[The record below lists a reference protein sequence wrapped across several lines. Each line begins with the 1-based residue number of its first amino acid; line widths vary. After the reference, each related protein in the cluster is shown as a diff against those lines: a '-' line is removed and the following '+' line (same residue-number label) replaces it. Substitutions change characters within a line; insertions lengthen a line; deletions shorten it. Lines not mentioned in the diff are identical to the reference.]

1 MENIDWN
8 NKNVVLEA
16 VKQNGLALQFASE
29 KLQDDKNVVLE
40 AVKQYGRALRF
51 ASENLRDDKDIV
63 MTAVQQNRYALMYA
77 SKELQEDYDI
87 QKAAGLEPDKPD
99 IDTVL
104 GDAKKWCQEHN
115 DTPTAQ
121 PKLNI
126 ER

>member
-1 MENIDWN
+1 MVAVQNDGTALQFASDELRNDKDI
-8 NKNVVLEA
+8 VLNA
-16 VKQNGLALQFASE
+16 VKQNGSSLKLASE
-29 KLQDDKNVVLE
+29 RLQN
-40 AVKQYGRALRF
+40 
-51 ASENLRDDKDIV
+51 DKDIV

-121 PKLNI
+121 QKLNI

>member
-8 NKNVVLEA
+8 NKNVVLEV

-40 AVKQYGRALRF
+40 AVKQNGWALAY

-63 MTAVQQNRYALMYA
+63 LEAVKQNEWALQFA
-77 SKELQEDYDI
+77 SEELRIDKDI
-87 QKAAGLEPDKPD
+87 QIAAGIIEPS
-99 IDTVL
+99 IDDVIA
-104 GDAKKWCQEHN
+104 DAKKWCAEHN
-115 DTPTAQ
+115 TPSSD
-121 PKLNI
+121 KMEL

>member
-40 AVKQYGRALRF
+40 AVKQNGWALQF
-51 ASENLRDDKDIV
+51 ASEELRNDKDI
-63 MTAVQQNRYALMYA
+63 Q
-77 SKELQEDYDI
+77 I
-87 QKAAGLEPDKPD
+87 AAGIIEPS
-99 IDTVL
+99 IDDVIA
-104 GDAKKWCQEHN
+104 DAKKWCAEHN
-115 DTPTAQ
+115 TPSSG
-121 PKLNI
+121 KMEL